1 MFGKNKGGGHQ
12 KTTGNSG
19 QSVDPTTF
27 GRIGELWN
35 AGQNSGLA
43 GPSPLATGA
52 GQYGTGLQTAGQQG
66 IAALGGDQAAA
77 QGLMNPY
84 QQQVIDA
91 TNAQWN
97 QNDQHTMNAVNDR
110 ATQAGAFGG
119 SRHGIATGSALA
131 QNNMNRNQAVSGLL
145 YGGFN
150 DTMGRA
156 QALAQGGYAGAQMN
170 ANLGMGGVGS
180 PEQWYLQ
187 QLKAGYLPTG
197 TTEHHVDSTSGFGT
211 NYGFSRGPQG

>member
-1 MFGKNKGGGHQ
+1 MSKGGKGTHE
-12 KTTGNSG
+12 KTTQNSG

-35 AGQNSGLA
+35 AGQQAGLA

-52 GQYGTGLQTAGQQG
+52 GQYGTGLQNAGQQG
-66 IAALGGDQAAA
+66 LGALTGDQAAYQQLA
-77 QGLMNPY
+77 NPY
-84 QQQVIDA
+84 QQQVVDA
-91 TNAQWN
+91 TNQQWDR
-97 QNDQHTMNAVNDR
+97 NDQHTMNAVNDR

-156 QALAQGGYAGAQMN
+156 QQLAQGGYAGAQMN
-170 ANLGMGGVGS
+170 ANLGLGGVGS
-180 PEQWYLQ
+180 PEQWYAQ
-187 QLKAGYLPTG
+187 QLRLGFNPTG
-197 TTEHHVDSTSGFGT
+197 TTQHGVQSTTGGT
-211 NYGFSRGPQG
+211 TGFSTNPFANL